1 MYAAKAVGRLS
12 TTGAAGPSAATV
24 GGADFRRHRRRF
36 VWTVVSVI
44 PLALAGLPLAVA
56 SATPAAAA
64 TSGPAPTLVV
74 VTAPNGANSPS
85 GGNVVQTF
93 DTTTGSPLHIP
104 VPVGTDPWSVAITPA
119 GTTAYVGNNGSG
131 TVTPVTVSTDS
142 TGTALCLPSGSCPAT
157 TSTEPEAVAVAPDGS
172 AAYVANSADD
182 SVSEIL
188 LTGSGAPKVANTPIG
203 ATTPDPFTRPDAIA
217 ISPDGT
223 TAWVANYAS
232 GTLVPIDLA
241 TGATIG
247 SPYAIPVTG
256 TERAEPTGLAFT
268 PAGSHLLVAD
278 SGDGKVTDVTIG
290 STGQVTG
297 TDTFALEPSAP
308 AGSVVPWAVAV
319 TPSGSTAWVT
329 DDVTTGQVL
338 PVGLAGATANTVGK
352 PVAVHKDPD
361 AVAVT
366 PAGTHAYVANYL
378 SDDVSVLSLS
388 AGAGTV
394 TAAIATTGSPQGLA
408 VTPDQAPVASFTYT
422 PAEAGSPTTF
432 DAAASHTVPAGGALT
447 YAWTFGDGTA
457 VDTTTVDTVTHVYS
471 VAGSYQVTL
480 TVTDG
485 LGTSTSVVYTG
496 QTTSRSGSA
505 TAEVEHTVAIVSST
519 ANALPEAIVADG
531 GNATA
536 LPVSLTPGPP
546 PSAAAGAAANTGSS
560 PDAVAITPEGKTAYV
575 VDEASNEVTPIDMGD
590 GQAAPPI
597 TSARFVEP
605 DAIAIAPD
613 GQYAYVVDGG
623 APDVVR
629 ITLATQEITDI
640 ELSSLPATEHL
651 DAIAIAPDGKTAYV
665 VDGPD
670 NTVVP
675 IDLVTDTA
683 EAPVGGSVGVGPDAI
698 AIAPDGKT
706 AYVVDGGSAT
716 AAGGIT
722 PLALTGTSAVPERSV
737 TIGAAGDHPDAIA
750 IAPDGKTAYVVD
762 APTNGTEAT
771 VTVVNVTVTPPTIS
785 QLGVS
790 FQQTGSKYTA
800 SGLEGAG
807 VTPVG
812 TALELVGTATSGSG
826 STQVTEGVVVPVSL
840 SGSPSF
846 GTPLVAPP
854 ASAPDAIAISPDQA
868 PVAALA
874 LSTAPP
880 IAAGAT
886 ETFDA
891 AGSSNPSSAIAGYT
905 FDFGNAAAP
914 TTTTKDSVTYAYPVA
929 GAYAASVTVTDKA
942 GTATP
947 STSVFTGQTAS
958 RTGSASAKTTR
969 SVTVYPTVTGI
980 EDTTAGTGAGSKAGG
995 TATGTTGQK
1004 VTITGTG
1011 FSTTAGDTV
1020 FDFGPGDP
1028 APNVSCTSTT
1038 SCTAT
1043 VPATSASASARTVQ
1057 VTAVVDVAGKESS
1070 PANPPADEFD
1080 YAGPLVTGVEDT
1092 TTGTGAGSAK
1102 GGTATGAAS
1111 DAVTVTG
1118 SGFSTT
1124 AGDTTFDYGT
1134 GNAAAGVTCSSA
1146 TSCIMSVP
1154 TGPLGTTVDVTAT
1167 VSGLT
1172 SGPNPPAD
1180 QFRYLGVPRPVVTK
1194 VAPTRG
1200 LSGTTVTISGKN
1212 LGDASAVDFGTV
1224 AATRVGGDS
1233 ATQITAVAPTG
1244 PIGTVTV
1251 TVTTAGGASATSA
1264 ADRFTYVTV
1273 EGYRMVAKDGG
1284 VFAFG
1289 SASYRG
1295 SLPGLGVSV
1304 DDIVGSAST
1313 PTGQGYWMVGSDGG
1327 VFAFG
1332 TAGFHGSMGG
1342 KPLNKP
1348 VVDMAADP
1356 VTGGYWL
1363 VASDGGI
1370 FSFDAPFYGSM
1381 GGKPLNKPIVD
1392 MAAMPTGGG
1401 YWLVASDGGI
1411 FSFGNAKFY
1420 GSQPGLPGSSLNGA
1434 PVVAM
1439 AITPEGNGYWE
1450 VTSTG
1455 DVYSFGAA
1463 VFEGSMGSRPLNK
1476 PVVGMSA
1483 TPDGLGYW
1491 LVASDG
1497 GVFSFGDAPF
1507 YGSTGNIVLAQP
1519 VVSIETVVT
1528 PDGFDIAT

>member
-12 TTGAAGPSAATV
+12 TTDAVGPPAATV
-24 GGADFRRHRRRF
+24 AMAAPRRHRRRF

-64 TSGPAPTLVV
+64 STGPAPTLVV
-74 VTAPNGANSPS
+74 VTAPNDANTPS

-93 DTTTGSPLHIP
+93 DTTTNSALHSP
-104 VPVGTDPWSVAITPA
+104 VAVGNDPWSVAITPD

-142 TGTALCLPSGSCPAT
+142 TGTALCLPSGSCPST
-157 TSTEPEAVAVAPDGS
+157 TSTEPEAVAVTPDGS

-182 SVSEIL
+182 TVSEIL

-203 ATTPDPFTRPDAIA
+203 AATADPFTRPDAIA
-217 ISPDGT
+217 ISPDGK

-241 TGATIG
+241 TGAKIG
-247 SPYAIPVTG
+247 SPITIPVTG
-256 TERAEPTGLAFT
+256 SERAEPTGLAFT

-278 SGDGKVTDVTIG
+278 SGDGDVTDVTIG

-297 TDTFALEPSAP
+297 TDTFALESTAP
-308 AGSVVPWAVAV
+308 TGSVTPWAVAV
-319 TPSGSTAWVT
+319 TPAGSTAWVT
-329 DDVTTGQVL
+329 DYVTTGQVV
-338 PVGLAGATANTVGK
+338 PVGLAGATANVVGR
-352 PVAVHKDPD
+352 PVAVHNDPD
-361 AVAVT
+361 AVAIT

-378 SDDVSVLSLS
+378 SDTVSVLSLS
-388 AGAGTV
+388 AGASTV
-394 TAAIATTGSPQGLA
+394 TATIETTGSPQGLA
-408 VTPDQAPVASFTYT
+408 VTPDQAPMASFTYT
-422 PAEAGSPTTF
+422 PAKAGSPTTF

-447 YAWTFGDGTA
+447 YTWTFGDGAA
-457 VDTTTVDTVTHVYS
+457 VDTTTGDSVTHVYS
-471 VAGSYQVTL
+471 VAGTYQVTL
-480 TVTDG
+480 RVTDG

-496 QTTSRSGSA
+496 QTASRNGGA
-505 TAEVEHTVAIVSST
+505 IAMVEHTVAIISAT

-531 GNATA
+531 GNASA
-536 LPVSLTPGPP
+536 LPVSLSSGPP
-546 PSAAAGAAANTGSS
+546 PSAAAGAAAKTGNS
-560 PDAVAITPEGKTAYV
+560 PEAVAITPAGKTAYV
-575 VDEASNEVTPIDMGD
+575 VDEASNEVTPVDMGD

-597 TSARFVEP
+597 SSALFVEP

-623 APDVVR
+623 GPDVVR
-629 ITLATQEITDI
+629 ITLATDAVSGIALDA
-640 ELSSLPATEHL
+640 LPGNEHL

-675 IDLVTDTA
+675 IDLVTDTV

-698 AIAPDGKT
+698 AVAPDGKT
-706 AYVVDGGSAT
+706 AYVVDGGSST
-716 AAGGIT
+716 TPGGVT
-722 PLALTGTSAVPERSV
+722 PIALTGPTPQPEA
-737 TIGAAGDHPDAIA
+737 TTAIGTASDHPDAIA
-750 IAPDGKTAYVVD
+750 VAPDGKTAYVVD
-762 APTNGTEAT
+762 APGNGTAAT
-771 VTVVNVTVTPPTIS
+771 VTVVDLAVTPVTTP

-790 FQQTGSKYTA
+790 FVETGSTYTA
-800 SGLEGAG
+800 SALEGAG
-807 VTPVG
+807 VTPAG
-812 TALELVGTATSGSG
+812 TALELVGAAATGSG
-826 STQVTEGVVVPVSL
+826 STRVTEDVVVPVSI
-840 SGSPSF
+840 SGTPSV
-846 GTPLVAPP
+846 GTPLVTPS

-868 PVAALA
+868 PVASLA
-874 LSTAPP
+874 LSTKPP
-880 IAAGAT
+880 IAAGVT

-891 AGSSNPSSAIAGYT
+891 AGSSNPSSPIADYT
-905 FDFGNAAAP
+905 FDFGNTAAP
-914 TTTTKDSVTYAYPVA
+914 TTSTKDSVTYAYPVA
-929 GAYAASVTVTDKA
+929 GAYTASVTVTDAA

-947 STSVFTGQTAS
+947 STSLFTGQTAS
-958 RTGSASAKTTR
+958 RTGGASAKATQ
-969 SVTVYPTVTGI
+969 SVVVYPTVAGV
-980 EDTTAGTGAGSKAGG
+980 EDLTSQTGAGSAKGG

-1011 FSTTAGDTV
+1011 FSATAGDTV
-1020 FDFGPGDP
+1020 FDFGTGDP
-1028 APNVSCTSTT
+1028 ATGVTCASTT
-1038 SCTAT
+1038 SCAAT
-1043 VPATSASASARTVQ
+1043 VPATSASASARAVQ

-1070 PANPPADEFD
+1070 PANPPADDFD

-1102 GGTATGAAS
+1102 GGAATGAAS

-1134 GNAAAGVTCSSA
+1134 GNTATGVTCSSA
-1146 TSCIMSVP
+1146 TSCDMAVP

-1194 VAPTRG
+1194 VAPARG
-1200 LSGTTVTISGKN
+1200 LTGTVVTISGKN

-1224 AATRVGGDS
+1224 AATRVTGDS

-1244 PIGTVTV
+1244 PIGMVTV
-1251 TVTTAGGASATSA
+1251 TVTTAGGTSGTSA

-1313 PTGQGYWMVGSDGG
+1313 PTGQGYWLVGSDGG

-1332 TAGFHGSMGG
+1332 TARFHGSMGG

-1420 GSQPGLPGSSLNGA
+1420 GSQPGMPGSSLNGA

-1439 AITPEGNGYWE
+1439 AITPDGNGYWE

-1463 VFEGSMGSRPLNK
+1463 VFEGSMGSRRLNK

-1507 YGSTGNIVLAQP
+1507 YGSTGNIVLAEP

-1528 PDGFDIAT
+1528 PDGFDTAA